1 MKKYNVLLVDDS
13 RVVHDEMMKML
24 ADSEFQIQTYC
35 RSGENALSVYAD
47 AAPDLVLMDIV
58 MAGMCG
64 LEAGRKILCQWP
76 DARILVVSALV
87 YDDVIEEI
95 NEFGDKGLVA
105 EPFNRDNLLEAMRKA
120 VA

>member
-1 MKKYNVLLVDDS
+1 MGYGKRDQVKSLRQLRQKLLFIWTAW
-13 RVVHDEMMKML
+13 HL
-24 ADSEFQIQTYC
+24 
-35 RSGENALSVYAD
+35 
-47 AAPDLVLMDIV
+47 PHIV

-95 NEFGDKGLVA
+95 NEFGDKGIVA